1 MTILGNLPRL
11 TGTFRGTIST
21 VSNNTAPRAAAG
33 GTSMR
38 QERRSWAAELRAQ
51 HRTWMEV
58 ATAFAGR
65 YSVNLRV
72 ALRMAHDWSQ
82 RDAADRWNDRWPADP
97 KTFKN
102 FSYWEQWPSSSGYAP
117 SLDVL
122 AKLAEL
128 YDCSI
133 ADLVADCA
141 DFRSAD
147 PNHHVNS
154 QLANLSAGL
163 AAPADQDAVRRV
175 ADEVENTSPE
185 VLGRTVAA
193 WLSKADPRLGRRRLL
208 TKLSAA
214 LALAAATP
222 AVAIAAEDEQSPT
235 PANQLDLGGIW
246 HSRYFYYSTGRE
258 TQRSCEHYI
267 VLRQQGTRLLG
278 ENIPA
283 RNDSLVRLDLTLRGT
298 VATGTWSEQTS
309 TDGYYHGREYH
320 GAIQLVIDPMGK
332 AMTGRWVGVDRQF
345 NVDSD
350 VWELQWVD
358 TASAASQREYRNLV

>member
-1 MTILGNLPRL
+1 M
-11 TGTFRGTIST
+11 ST
-21 VSNNTAPRAAAG
+21 NPAVRPSAG
-33 GTSMR
+33 GSMR
-38 QERRSWAAELRAQ
+38 QERRQWAAELRGQ
-51 HRTWMEV
+51 GSTWAEI
-58 ATAFAGR
+58 ADAFADR
-65 YSVNLRV
+65 YGVNRRV
-72 ALRMAHDWSQ
+72 AFRLVRDWSQ
-82 RDAADRWNDRWPADP
+82 RDAADRWNHRWPADP

-102 FSYWEQWPSSSGYAP
+102 FSYWEQWPASSGYAP

-122 AKLAEL
+122 SRLAEL

-147 PNHHVNS
+147 PNHHATS
-154 QLANLSAGL
+154 QLANLAVGL
-163 AAPADQDAVRRV
+163 APPADEDAGRRV

-193 WLSKADPRLGRRRLL
+193 WLSKADPRLGRRSLL

-214 LALAAATP
+214 LAFAAATP
-222 AVAIAAEDEQSPT
+222 TVAAAAADEPT
-235 PANQLDLGGIW
+235 PMSANQHDLSGIW
-246 HSRYFYYSTGRE
+246 HSRYMYYSSGRQGE
-258 TQRSCEHYI
+258 LACEHYI
-267 VLRQQGTRLLG
+267 VLRQRGDQLVG
-278 ENIPA
+278 ENVPA

-298 VATGTWSEQTS
+298 VATGTWSERTS

-345 NVDSD
+345 TVGSN
-350 VWELQWVD
+350 VWELQWID
-358 TASAASQREYRNLV
+358 TASATTQREYRNLV

>member
-1 MTILGNLPRL
+1 
-11 TGTFRGTIST
+11 
-21 VSNNTAPRAAAG
+21 
-33 GTSMR
+33 MR
-38 QERRSWAAELRAQ
+38 QERRQWAAELRGQ
-51 HRTWMEV
+51 HRTWVEI
-58 ATAFAGR
+58 ASAFADR
-65 YSVNLRV
+65 YAVNLRV

-82 RDAADRWNDRWPADP
+82 REAAERWSERWPSDP

-122 AKLAEL
+122 ARLAEL

-141 DFRSAD
+141 DFRGAD
-147 PNHHVNS
+147 ANHRVTS
-154 QLANLSAGL
+154 QLVNLKAGLSA
-163 AAPADQDAVRRV
+163 AADEDAVRRA
-175 ADEVENTSPE
+175 ADEVENTSAE

-222 AVAIAAEDEQSPT
+222 GIAAAAEEESAPSP
-235 PANQLDLGGIW
+235 AGEHDLGGIW

-258 TQRSCEHYI
+258 SQLSCEHYV
-267 VLRQQGTRLLG
+267 VLRQQGNRLVG
-278 ENIPA
+278 ENVPA
-283 RNDSLVRLDLTLRGT
+283 RNDSVLRLELTLRGT
-298 VATGTWSEQTS
+298 VATGTWSERT
-309 TDGYYHGREYH
+309 TVDGYYRGREYH
-320 GAIQLVIDPMGK
+320 GAIQLVVDPMGK
-332 AMTGRWVGVDRQF
+332 AMTGRWVGIDRKF
-345 NVDSD
+345 NVNSD

-358 TASAASQREYRNLV
+358 AASSAAQRAYRHLT

>member
-1 MTILGNLPRL
+1 M
-11 TGTFRGTIST
+11 ST
-21 VSNNTAPRAAAG
+21 NTAPRSGPASA
-33 GTSMR
+33 R
-38 QERRSWAAELRAQ
+38 QERRAWAAELRTQ
-51 HRTWMEV
+51 GSTWVEV
-58 ATAFAGR
+58 ASTFADR
-65 YSVNLRV
+65 YGINPRV
-72 ALRMAHDWSQ
+72 AFRMVHDWSQ
-82 RDAADRWNDRWPADP
+82 REAADLWNDRWPADP

-122 AKLAEL
+122 GRLAEL

-141 DFRSAD
+141 NFRSAD
-147 PNHHVNS
+147 PNHQVGS
-154 QLANLSAGL
+154 QLTNLSSSL
-163 AAPADQDAVRRV
+163 ATPTDEDAIRRV

-185 VLGRTVAA
+185 VLGRTVAV

-222 AVAIAAEDEQSPT
+222 TVAVAATDEPPTTAAGEQ
-235 PANQLDLGGIW
+235 DFDGIW
-246 HSRYFYYSTGRE
+246 HSRYFYYSTGR
-258 TQRSCEHYI
+258 QGQCSCEHYI
-267 VLRQQGTRLLG
+267 VLRQRGNRLVG
-278 ENIPA
+278 ENVAA

-298 VATGTWSEQTS
+298 VATGTWSERTS

-345 NVDSD
+345 KVASD

-358 TASAASQREYRNLV
+358 TASPTTRREYRNLV